1 MVVQLI
7 PTAEDTTYGMEA
19 SVKCTSNGQLSRIDY
34 QREYDSDTA
43 KFQIEATMDAQEES
57 VAVQAEGNF
66 EDIAAEKTLHLNLEE
81 LTVSMDGKDLYKISG
96 ELLAEPLQEEVV
108 RTVEA
113 RTDFFAMT
121 EQDWEEIA
129 LQVINKYGTLWDAL
143 Q

>member
-1 MVVQLI
+1 
-7 PTAEDTTYGMEA
+7 
-19 SVKCTSNGQLSRIDY
+19 
-34 QREYDSDTA
+34 
-43 KFQIEATMDAQEES
+43 
-57 VAVQAEGNF
+57 
-66 EDIAAEKTLHLNLEE
+66 
-81 LTVSMDGKDLYKISG
+81 MDGKDLYKISG
-96 ELLAEPLQEEVV
+96 ELLVEPLQEEVV

>member
-1 MVVQLI
+1 
-7 PTAEDTTYGMEA
+7 
-19 SVKCTSNGQLSRIDY
+19 
-34 QREYDSDTA
+34 
-43 KFQIEATMDAQEES
+43 
-57 VAVQAEGNF
+57 
-66 EDIAAEKTLHLNLEE
+66 
-81 LTVSMDGKDLYKISG
+81 MDGKDLYKISG